1 MKTNLENESRAIA
14 TMLAVMLELKK
25 KGYTDEEVQK
35 AVGIFSNS
43 KNNEHLNELYDI
55 IEKLIEK
62 LLDRIENLEKRLG
75 VKT

>member
-14 TMLAVMLELKK
+14 TILAVMLELKK

-55 IEKLIEK
+55 IEKL
-62 LLDRIENLEKRLG
+62 LDRIENLEKRLG
-75 VKT
+75 VKA

>member
-1 MKTNLENESRAIA
+1 MKTNFENESRAFA
-14 TMLAVMLELKK
+14 AMLAGMLELKK
-25 KGYTDEEVQK
+25 QGYTDEEVQK

-43 KNNEHLNELYDI
+43 KNNEHSNELYDI
-55 IEKLIEK
+55 IEK

>member
-1 MKTNLENESRAIA
+1 M
-14 TMLAVMLELKK
+14 
-25 KGYTDEEVQK
+25 QK

-75 VKT
+75 VKA

>member
-1 MKTNLENESRAIA
+1 MNQEHLLQCWLEC
-14 TMLAVMLELKK
+14 L

-43 KNNEHLNELYDI
+43 NNNEHSNELYDI
-55 IEKLIEK
+55 IEK

-75 VKT
+75 VKA